1 MPYKHPEIQSNAPY
15 YDDFE
20 ESKNFLKVLFKP
32 GYAVQARE
40 LSQVQSI
47 LQSQLSRFADHLF
60 LDGSQ
65 IIGGNV
71 NVSPVNYVRVE
82 RFLANSNGS
91 LSTTT
96 TDSYLTSIVKT
107 QTTYDNSDLQTNQ
120 ILGTV
125 EKKQIEVYKFNGTG
139 YEVDPTATVLLLH
152 YSSSGYSSNDN
163 YTVLFFMPLT
173 GSEDGIGVND
183 LLKIKDQEIY
193 FKIIN
198 PSYDETV
205 STYSVSP
212 FGSANIVSVDD
223 GIFYIDGMFVKN
235 YNQLFVPYYDSTNPD
250 NNGTDFA
257 EDGSL
262 YNISLPGVRL
272 FTYPSVRIGLAVNKT
287 IVTVTQDT
295 TLRDPASGF
304 YNANAPGADRY
315 KINLVLSQFTFDPQS
330 ITVDNYSN
338 SNFIQVVR
346 LVNGKVDWI
355 RKLPNYS
362 QILELFARRTYDES
376 GSYTVRPFQVEVKN
390 HYRNDY
396 YEVYSYN
403 NGADSN
409 NLKVGSYVYSDI
421 TLGQDDSMFSPSFDF
436 EPHAILEVTSIEP
449 YDQLSNEL
457 GSTVEGKILRL
468 RAKGSKRISFNI
480 EANADNFGYGTLKFK
495 TQGLPVGEIRTKL
508 KSYNIDPQGTYSAQ
522 DLPQGDL
529 SKMVLSVQPG
539 KAYVYGYEYENY
551 YGKNVEYLKDDE
563 GSKIQQNL
571 KVDAF
576 DLLGNYIIG
585 SFAQDSSQVSIDW
598 ERLPKFKLNSDTL
611 FILIMQPGDTLNAQA
626 PIYSWSPYKLWTSD
640 STKYI
645 KGISQSTRKY
655 ESVIF
660 VKDQ

>member
-20 ESKNFLKVLFKP
+20 ENKNFLKVLFKP

-40 LSQVQSI
+40 LTQVQSI

-71 NVSPVNYVRVE
+71 NVSPVNYIRVE
-82 RFLANSNGS
+82 RFLANSDGS

-96 TDSYLTSIVKT
+96 TDSYLSSIVKT
-107 QTTYDNSDLQTNQ
+107 QTTYDNADLQTNQ

-125 EKKQIEVYKFNGTG
+125 EKKQIEVYKYNGSG
-139 YEVDPTATVLLLH
+139 YEEDSTATILLLH
-152 YSSSGYSSNDN
+152 YSPSGYSSNDN
-163 YTVLFFMPLT
+163 YSVLFFMPLT
-173 GSEDGIGVND
+173 GTEDGIGVND
-183 LLKIKDQEIY
+183 LLKIKNEETY
-193 FKIIN
+193 FRIIN
-198 PSYDETV
+198 PSFDESV
-205 STYSVSP
+205 STYALSP
-212 FGSANIVSVDD
+212 YGTANIVSVDD

-235 YNQLFVPYYDSTNPD
+235 YNQLFVPYYDSTNSTND
-250 NNGTDFA
+250 GTNYA
-257 EDGSL
+257 EDGFL
-262 YNISLPGVRL
+262 YDISLSGVRL
-272 FTYPSVRIGLAVNKT
+272 FTYPSVRVGLSVNKT
-287 IVTVTQDT
+287 VVTVTQDT

-315 KINLVLSQFTFDPQS
+315 KMNLVLSQLSFDPES
-330 ITVDNYSN
+330 IDVDNYSN

-362 QILELFARRTYDES
+362 QIMELFARRTYDES

-396 YEVYSYN
+396 YEVYSY
-403 NGADSN
+403 GTSDD
-409 NLKVGSYVYSDI
+409 LKVGSYVYSDPA
-421 TLGQDDSMFSPSFDF
+421 LGNEDLFGSFDF

-449 YDQLSNEL
+449 YDQLFNQIKVT
-457 GSTVEGKILRL
+457 GNIIRL
-468 RAKGSKRISFNI
+468 RSKGSKRISFNI
-480 EANADNFGYGTLKFK
+480 DANAQGYGTLFFK
-495 TQGLPVGEIRTKL
+495 TPDPNLPVGNIAVKL

-551 YGKNVEYLKDDE
+551 YGKNVDYLKDDD

-571 KVDAF
+571 KVDSF
-576 DLLGNYIIG
+576 DLLGNYIVG

-611 FILIMQPGDTLNAQA
+611 FILIMQQGESLSAEA

-645 KGISQSTRKY
+645 KGIAESTRKY

-660 VKDQ
+660 VKDQQG

>member
-1 MPYKHPEIQSNAPY
+1 MPYKHPDIQTNAPY

-20 ESKNFLKVLFKP
+20 ETKNFLKILFKP

-40 LSQVQSI
+40 LTQVQSI

-65 IIGGNV
+65 VIGGNV
-71 NVSPVNYVRVE
+71 NVSPVNFVRVE
-82 RFLANSNGS
+82 RFLANADGT

-96 TDSYLTSIVKT
+96 TDSYLGSIVKT
-107 QTTYDNSDLQTNQ
+107 QTSYDNTDLQTNQ

-125 EKKQIEVYKFNGTG
+125 EKKQIEVYKYNGTG
-139 YEVDPTATVLLLH
+139 YDLNQDPEATILLLH
-152 YSSSGYSSNDN
+152 YSPSGYSSTDN

-173 GSEDGIGVND
+173 GSEEGIGTND
-183 LLKIKDQEIY
+183 LLKIKNENFY

-198 PSYDETV
+198 PSFDETV
-205 STYSVSP
+205 SIYSVP
-212 FGSANIVSVDD
+212 PHGTANIISVDD

-235 YNQLFVPYYDSTNPD
+235 YNQLFVPYYDSTNSQ
-250 NNGTDFA
+250 NNGTDYS

-262 YNISLPGVRL
+262 YNISEPGVRL
-272 FTYPSVRIGLAVNKT
+272 FAYPSVRVGLTVNKT
-287 IVTVTQDT
+287 VITVTSDT

-315 KINLVLSQFTFDPQS
+315 KINLILSQLSFDPES
-330 ITVDNYSN
+330 INVDNYSN

-362 QILELFARRTYDES
+362 QIMELFARRTYDES
-376 GSYTVRPFQVEVKN
+376 GSYTVRPFQLEVKN

-396 YEVYSYN
+396 YEVYSYDTN
-403 NGADSN
+403 INF
-409 NLKVGSYVYSDI
+409 KVGSYVYSDVA
-421 TLGQDDSMFSPSFDF
+421 LGNQDIFSPSFDF
-436 EPHAILEVTSIEP
+436 EPHAILEVVSIEP
-449 YDQLSNEL
+449 YEQLSNEL
-457 GSTVEGKILRL
+457 GSSVEGKLIRM
-468 RAKGSKRISFNI
+468 RSKGSKRISFNI
-480 EANADNFGYGTLKFK
+480 GANTGNSGYGTLFFK
-495 TQGLPVGEIRTKL
+495 TQGLPVGQIRTKL
-508 KSYNIDPQGTYSAQ
+508 KAYNIDPQGTYSAQ

-551 YGKNVEYLKDDE
+551 YSKNVDYLKDDD
-563 GSKIQQNL
+563 GSKIQQDL
-571 KVDAF
+571 TVDAF
-576 DLLGNYIIG
+576 NLLGNYVVG
-585 SFAQDSSQVSIDW
+585 SFAEDSTVVDINW

-611 FILIMQPGDTLNAQA
+611 FILIMQQGDSLNAEA

-645 KGISQSTRKY
+645 KGISETIRKY

>member
-1 MPYKHPEIQSNAPY
+1 MPYKHPDIQTNAPY

-20 ESKNFLKVLFKP
+20 ETKNFLKILFKP

-40 LSQVQSI
+40 LTQVQSI

-65 IIGGNV
+65 VIGGNV
-71 NVSPVNYVRVE
+71 NVSPVNFVRVE
-82 RFLANSNGS
+82 RFLANADGT

-96 TDSYLTSIVKT
+96 TDSYLGSIVKT
-107 QTTYDNSDLQTNQ
+107 QTSYDNTDLQTNQ

-125 EKKQIEVYKFNGTG
+125 EKKQIEVYKYNGTG
-139 YEVDPTATVLLLH
+139 YDLNQDPEATILLLH
-152 YSSSGYSSNDN
+152 YSPSGYSSTDN

-173 GSEDGIGVND
+173 GSEEGIGTND
-183 LLKIKDQEIY
+183 LLKIKNENFY

-198 PSYDETV
+198 PSFDETV
-205 STYSVSP
+205 SIYSVP
-212 FGSANIVSVDD
+212 PHGTANIISVDD

-235 YNQLFVPYYDSTNPD
+235 YNQLFVPYYDSTNSQ
-250 NNGTDFA
+250 NNGTDYS

-262 YNISLPGVRL
+262 YNISEPGVRL
-272 FTYPSVRIGLAVNKT
+272 FAYPSVRVGLTVNKT
-287 IVTVTQDT
+287 VITVTSDT

-315 KINLVLSQFTFDPQS
+315 KINLILSQLSFDPES
-330 ITVDNYSN
+330 INVDNYSN

-362 QILELFARRTYDES
+362 QIMELFARRTYDES
-376 GSYTVRPFQVEVKN
+376 GSYTVRPFQLEVKN

-396 YEVYSYN
+396 YEVYSYDTN
-403 NGADSN
+403 INF
-409 NLKVGSYVYSDI
+409 KVGSYVYSDVA
-421 TLGQDDSMFSPSFDF
+421 LGIQDIFSPSFDF
-436 EPHAILEVTSIEP
+436 EPHAILEVVSIEP
-449 YDQLSNEL
+449 YEQLSNEL
-457 GSTVEGKILRL
+457 GSSVEGKLIRM
-468 RAKGSKRISFNI
+468 RSKGSKRISFNI
-480 EANADNFGYGTLKFK
+480 GANTGSSGYGRLYFK

-508 KSYNIDPQGTYSAQ
+508 KAYNIDPQGTYSAQ

-551 YGKNVEYLKDDE
+551 YSKNVDYLKDDD
-563 GSKIQQNL
+563 GSKIQQDL
-571 KVDAF
+571 TVDAF
-576 DLLGNYIIG
+576 NLLGNYVVG
-585 SFAQDSSQVSIDW
+585 SFAEDSTVVDINW

-611 FILIMQPGDTLNAQA
+611 FILIMQQGDTLNAEA

-645 KGISQSTRKY
+645 KGISETTRKY

>member
-1 MPYKHPEIQSNAPY
+1 MPYKHPDIQTNAPY

-20 ESKNFLKVLFKP
+20 ETKNFLKILFKP

-40 LSQVQSI
+40 LTQVQSI

-65 IIGGNV
+65 VIGGNV
-71 NVSPVNYVRVE
+71 NVSPVNFVRVE
-82 RFLANSNGS
+82 RFLANADGT

-96 TDSYLTSIVKT
+96 TDSYLGSIVKT
-107 QTTYDNSDLQTNQ
+107 QTSYDNTDLQTNQ

-125 EKKQIEVYKFNGTG
+125 EKKQIEVYKYNGTG
-139 YEVDPTATVLLLH
+139 YDLNQDPEATILLLH
-152 YSSSGYSSNDN
+152 YSPSGYSSTDN

-173 GSEDGIGVND
+173 GSEEGIGTND
-183 LLKIKDQEIY
+183 LLKIKNENFY

-198 PSYDETV
+198 PSFDETV
-205 STYSVSP
+205 SIYSVP
-212 FGSANIVSVDD
+212 PHGTANIISVDD

-235 YNQLFVPYYDSTNPD
+235 YNQLFVPYYDSTNSQ
-250 NNGTDFA
+250 NNGTDYS

-262 YNISLPGVRL
+262 YNISEPGVRL
-272 FTYPSVRIGLAVNKT
+272 FAYPSVRVGLTVNKT
-287 IVTVTQDT
+287 VITVTSDT

-315 KINLVLSQFTFDPQS
+315 KINLILSQLSFDPES
-330 ITVDNYSN
+330 INVDNYSN

-362 QILELFARRTYDES
+362 QIMELFARRTYDES
-376 GSYTVRPFQVEVKN
+376 GSYTVRPFQLEVKN

-396 YEVYSYN
+396 YEVYSYDTN
-403 NGADSN
+403 INF
-409 NLKVGSYVYSDI
+409 KVGSYVYSDVA
-421 TLGQDDSMFSPSFDF
+421 LGDLDIFSPSFDF
-436 EPHAILEVTSIEP
+436 EPHAILEVVSIEP
-449 YDQLSNEL
+449 YEQLSNEL
-457 GSTVEGKILRL
+457 GSSVEGKLIRM
-468 RAKGSKRISFNI
+468 RSKGSKRISFNI
-480 EANADNFGYGTLKFK
+480 GANTGSSGYGKLYFK

-508 KSYNIDPQGTYSAQ
+508 KAYNIDPQGTYSAQ

-551 YGKNVEYLKDDE
+551 YSKNVDYLKDDD
-563 GSKIQQNL
+563 GSKIQQDL
-571 KVDAF
+571 TVDAF
-576 DLLGNYIIG
+576 NLLGNYVVG
-585 SFAQDSSQVSIDW
+585 SFAEDSTVVDINW

-611 FILIMQPGDTLNAQA
+611 FILIMQQGDTLNAEA

-645 KGISQSTRKY
+645 KGISETTRKY

>member
-1 MPYKHPEIQSNAPY
+1 MPYKHPDIQTNAPY

-20 ESKNFLKVLFKP
+20 ETKNFLKILFKP

-40 LSQVQSI
+40 LTQVQSI

-65 IIGGNV
+65 VIGGNV
-71 NVSPVNYVRVE
+71 NVSPVNFVRVE
-82 RFLANSNGS
+82 RFLANADGT

-96 TDSYLTSIVKT
+96 TDSYLGSIVKT
-107 QTTYDNSDLQTNQ
+107 QTSYDNTDLQTNQ

-125 EKKQIEVYKFNGTG
+125 EKKQIEVYKYNGTG
-139 YEVDPTATVLLLH
+139 YDLNQDPEATILLLH
-152 YSSSGYSSNDN
+152 YSPSGYSSTDN

-173 GSEDGIGVND
+173 GSEEGIGTND
-183 LLKIKDQEIY
+183 LLKIKNENFY

-198 PSYDETV
+198 PSFDETV
-205 STYSVSP
+205 SIYSVP
-212 FGSANIVSVDD
+212 PHGTANIISVDD

-235 YNQLFVPYYDSTNPD
+235 YNQLFVPYYDSTNSQ
-250 NNGTDFA
+250 NNGTDYS

-262 YNISLPGVRL
+262 YNISEPGVRL
-272 FTYPSVRIGLAVNKT
+272 FAYPSVRVGLTVNKT
-287 IVTVTQDT
+287 VITVTSDT

-315 KINLVLSQFTFDPQS
+315 KINLILSQLSFDPES
-330 ITVDNYSN
+330 INVDNYSN

-362 QILELFARRTYDES
+362 QIMELFARRTYDES
-376 GSYTVRPFQVEVKN
+376 GSYTVRPFQLEVKN

-396 YEVYSYN
+396 YEVYSYDTN
-403 NGADSN
+403 INF
-409 NLKVGSYVYSDI
+409 KVGSYVYSDVA
-421 TLGQDDSMFSPSFDF
+421 LGNQDIFSPSFDF
-436 EPHAILEVTSIEP
+436 EPHAILEVVSIEP
-449 YDQLSNEL
+449 YEQLSNEL
-457 GSTVEGKILRL
+457 GSSVEGKLIRM
-468 RAKGSKRISFNI
+468 RSKGSKRISFNI
-480 EANADNFGYGTLKFK
+480 GATTGNSGYGTLFFK
-495 TQGLPVGEIRTKL
+495 TQGLPVGQIRTKL
-508 KSYNIDPQGTYSAQ
+508 KAYNIDPQGTYSAQ

-551 YGKNVEYLKDDE
+551 YSKNVDYLKDDD
-563 GSKIQQNL
+563 GSKIQQDL
-571 KVDAF
+571 TVDAF
-576 DLLGNYIIG
+576 NLLGNYVVG
-585 SFAQDSSQVSIDW
+585 SFAEDSTVVDINW

-611 FILIMQPGDTLNAQA
+611 FILIMQQGDTLNAEA

-645 KGISQSTRKY
+645 KGISETTRKY

>member
-20 ESKNFLKVLFKP
+20 ESKNFLKILFKP

-40 LSQVQSI
+40 LTQVQSI
-47 LQSQLSRFADHLF
+47 LQSQLSRFADHIF

-65 IIGGNV
+65 VVGGNV
-71 NVSPVNYVRVE
+71 NVTPVNYARVE
-82 RFLANSNGS
+82 RFLANDDGT
-91 LSTTT
+91 LTTT
-96 TDSYLTSIVKT
+96 TSDSYLSSIVKT
-107 QTTYDNSDLQTNQ
+107 QTSYDNSDLQTNQ

-139 YEVDPTATVLLLH
+139 YDVTPTATVLLLH
-152 YSSSGYSSNDN
+152 YSASGYSSTDN
-163 YTVLFFMPLT
+163 YTVLYFMPLT

-183 LLKIKDQEIY
+183 LLKIKDQETY

-205 STYSVSP
+205 SVYSVTP
-212 FGSANIVSVDD
+212 LGTANIVSVDD

-250 NNGTDFA
+250 NDGTNFS

-262 YNISLPGVRL
+262 YNISESGVRL
-272 FTYPSVRIGLAVNKT
+272 FTYPSVRVGLTVNKT
-287 IVTVTQDT
+287 VVSVASDT

-315 KINLVLSQFTFDPQS
+315 KINLVLSQLAFDPES
-330 ITVDNYSN
+330 IDVDNYSN
-338 SNFIQVVR
+338 SNFIQVAR
-346 LVNGKVDWI
+346 LVNGKVDWL
-355 RKLPNYS
+355 RLLPNYS

-376 GSYTVRPFQVEVKN
+376 GSYTVKPFQVEVKN
-390 HYRNDY
+390 HFRNDY
-396 YEVYSYN
+396 YEIYTYN
-403 NGADSN
+403 LSPDF
-409 NLKVGSYVYSDI
+409 KVGTYVYSDV
-421 TLGQDDSMFSPSFDF
+421 TLGGQDIFNQNFNL
-436 EPHAILEVTSIEP
+436 EPYAILEVVSIEP
-449 YDQLSNEL
+449 YEELANQL
-457 GSTVEGKILRL
+457 GQGVVDGKIVKLKS
-468 RAKGSKRISFNI
+468 KGSKRISFNI
-480 EANADNFGYGTLKFK
+480 NADADNNGFGVLYFR
-495 TQGLPVGEIRTKL
+495 TQNLPVGRVQTKL

-529 SKMVLSVQPG
+529 SKMVLGVQPG

-551 YGKNVEYLKDDE
+551 FPKNIDYLKNE
-563 GSKIQQNL
+563 ETSKIQEDL
-571 KVDAF
+571 TVDAYN
-576 DLLGNYIIG
+576 LLGNYVVG
-585 SFAQDSSQVSIDW
+585 SFANDSTAIDINW

-611 FILIMQPGDTLNAQA
+611 FILIMQQGDTLDAQA
-626 PIYSWSPYKLWTSD
+626 SIFSWSPYKLWTTS

-645 KGISQSTRKY
+645 KGISETERKY

-660 VKDQ
+660 VKDDIV